1 MIKGEGR
8 YPDIIQAIRS
18 WRLVLMLMP
27 LLVSGCSG
35 LPSVVE
41 PGESHT
47 PPERS
52 IYVVSHGW
60 HTGLVIPAVALNL
73 RVPGLAERFGTPA
86 FYEIGWGDKGFYQAK
101 EITTGLSLQAMFW
114 SSGAVLHVVAV
125 PDSPY
130 LSFPY
135 SEVMA
140 TCVTSAELAS
150 LLTFLAN
157 SFQQDEGGRI
167 LPLAAGIYGEA
178 QFYAGVG
185 GYHLLNTCNTW
196 TAKGLNSAGQR
207 ISPGFTLTAGGVMES
222 LVTERRDCARLER
235 ATASVPP
242 PLPGLGDRLDPR

>member
-1 MIKGEGR
+1 MLKAEGR
-8 YPDIIQAIRS
+8 YPDIVQAMRS
-18 WRLVLMLMP
+18 WLLVLML

-35 LPSVVE
+35 LPSLVE

-47 PPERS
+47 PPEQK

-60 HTGLVIPAVALNL
+60 HTGLVIPAAALNL
-73 RVPGLAERFGTPA
+73 RVAGLAERFGTPA
-86 FYEIGWGDKGFYQAK
+86 FYEIGWGDKGFYQAQ
-101 EITTGLSLQAMFW
+101 EITTGLTLQAMFW

-140 TCVTSAELAS
+140 TCVSSAELAS

-157 SFQQDEGGRI
+157 SFEQDEDGRI
-167 LPLAAGIYGEA
+167 LPLTAGIYGEA

-185 GYHLLNTCNTW
+185 RYHLLNTCNTW
-196 TAKGLNSAGQR
+196 TAKGLSRAGQPV
-207 ISPGFTLTAGGVMES
+207 SPRFTLTAGGVMGA
-222 LVTERRDCARLER
+222 LVTERRDCARR
-235 ATASVPP
+235 KSATASLPP
-242 PLPGLGDRLDPR
+242 LPLPGLDQELGLR